1 MTRKIHKEC
10 RETVQVAVSLR
21 VSHGGNGM
29 RVMLAFAVPHA
40 VSVACLILVVVIF
53 LIGFLTDAWSEFHEL
68 FDGVRE
74 WWQDRHR

>member
-1 MTRKIHKEC
+1 
-10 RETVQVAVSLR
+10 
-21 VSHGGNGM
+21 M

-53 LIGFLTDAWSEFHEL
+53 LIGFLTDAWSEVHEL
-68 FDGVRE
+68 FDEVRE